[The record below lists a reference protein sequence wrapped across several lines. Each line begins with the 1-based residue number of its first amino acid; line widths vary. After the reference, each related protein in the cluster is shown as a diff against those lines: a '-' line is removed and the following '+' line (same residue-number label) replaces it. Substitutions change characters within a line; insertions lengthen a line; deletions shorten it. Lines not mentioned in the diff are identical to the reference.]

1 MVGDYIEQ
9 IFPMLNVRFIAVNSH
24 YDSNKA
30 GHNSNMDFD
39 MAVSNMINTMYSR
52 DLSKKMRSAPS
63 MYYDKQMM
71 YRKSYGF
78 FIGVHYI
85 LVVMSISLT
94 VITIYM
100 VMDTELNSILRL
112 IISVL
117 AAVSTNLQIV
127 LRFDK
132 VAEGYICAMRV
143 LEQAI
148 LEYEERQDTSLEI
161 LLQANI

>member
-1 MVGDYIEQ
+1 
-9 IFPMLNVRFIAVNSH
+9 LNWITISIGIIIGIIVFVIIVFLRFYNNRNI
-24 YDSNKA
+24 
-30 GHNSNMDFD
+30 G
-39 MAVSNMINTMYSR
+39 
-52 DLSKKMRSAPS
+52 KKFFVDNEKPLNRVAPS

-100 VMDTELNSILRL
+100 VMDTELNRRLRL
-112 IISVL
+112 IVSVL

-148 LEYEERQDTSLEI
+148 LEYEEKQGTSLDI
-161 LLQANI
+161 LLQANIKAEEIIHNMFQ

>member
-1 MVGDYIEQ
+1 MI
-9 IFPMLNVRFIAVNSH
+9 IAFVIKVFWHFYKNRNIGKKFFVENEKP
-24 YDSNKA
+24 YDK
-30 GHNSNMDFD
+30 
-39 MAVSNMINTMYSR
+39 V
-52 DLSKKMRSAPS
+52 APS

-85 LVVMSISLT
+85 LVVMSVSLT

-100 VMDTELNSILRL
+100 VMDTQLNNGLRL

-148 LEYEERQDTSLEI
+148 LEYEERKDASLEI
-161 LLQANI
+161 LLQANIKAEEIIHNMFQ

>member
-1 MVGDYIEQ
+1 
-9 IFPMLNVRFIAVNSH
+9 LNWITISIGVIIGIIGLIIISF
-24 YDSNKA
+24 
-30 GHNSNMDFD
+30 
-39 MAVSNMINTMYSR
+39 
-52 DLSKKMRSAPS
+52 LSFYNNRNIGKKFFVDNEKPLNRLAPS

-71 YRKSYGF
+71 YRKCYGF

-85 LVVMSISLT
+85 LVLMSTTLT

-100 VMDTELNSILRL
+100 VMDTALNNMLRL
-112 IISVL
+112 VVSVL

-148 LEYEERQDTSLEI
+148 LEYEERPDTSLEI
-161 LLQANI
+161 LLQANIKAEEIIHNMFQ